1 MPEEKKEKGLKAT
14 TVWLMIGTALFFDA
28 LQILLDFILMGW
40 LVTILA
46 SMTFW
51 LWFKFNGI
59 SFMKP
64 KRLIGGIVTILIDV
78 IPVLGWFAWTV
89 SITSFALSLKIQ
101 KIVPGANITKL
112 GIIKK

>member
-1 MPEEKKEKGLKAT
+1 MAEKKEKGLKT
-14 TVWLMIGTALFFDA
+14 STVWLMISTALFFDA

-40 LVTILA
+40 LVTIFA

-51 LWFKFNGI
+51 LWFKSQGY

-64 KRLIGGIVTILIDV
+64 KRIAGSFATMLIDV

-89 SITSFALSLKIQ
+89 AITTFVLKNKLQ
-101 KIVPGANITKL
+101 EVVPGAGIAKL
-112 GIIKK
+112 DIIKK